1 MGGCCLVV
9 LLLLI
14 SPRLFLVG
22 VWLLSNWYIAFDSRL
37 VAFLGWLFLPYTSLA
52 WMYIFFHNG
61 GQIEGGSLGSSGE
74 LVYPYPWGWMTRLH
88 FGSCLERRRRWVMGR
103 KAALV

>member
-61 GQIEGGSLGSSGE
+61 GRLEGGYLVLLILAVLFDIWSL
-74 LVYPYPWGWMTRLH
+74 L
-88 FGSCLERRRRWVMGR
+88 RWPPVHEEPPR
-103 KAALV
+103 IVVSDLS

>member
-22 VWLLSNWYIAFDSRL
+22 VWLMSNGYSAFDSRM

-52 WMYIFFHNG
+52 WMFVFFQNG
-61 GQIEGGSLGSSGE
+61 GRLEGGYLVLLILAILFDIGVFSGGHRSMKHRPESS
-74 LVYPYPWGWMTRLH
+74 
-88 FGSCLERRRRWVMGR
+88 
-103 KAALV
+103 

>member
-1 MGGCCLVV
+1 MGGCCLIA
-9 LLLLI
+9 LLLI

-22 VWLLSNWYIAFDSRL
+22 VWLMSNWYSAFDSRL

-61 GQIEGGSLGSSGE
+61 GRLEGGY
-74 LVYPYPWGWMTRLH
+74 LVL
-88 FGSCLERRRRWVMGR
+88 LIV
-103 KAALV
+103 AALFDIGVFSGGHKSMKHDSESS